1 MYRGIRRRI
10 YRRIR
15 RALSCGFCIPGGA
28 YWVMLACAPYIGVVE
43 ITENFRGYFA
53 RVWAAV
59 GWVRGEGVDFGTLAK
74 GCSRTCG
81 LPSGYLWALF
91 EAKFWKNLKKICG
104 NQSGK

>member
-15 RALSCGFCIPGGA
+15 RALSCGFCTPGSA
-28 YWVMLACAPYIGVVE
+28 SWVMLACAPYIGVVE

-59 GWVRGEGVDFGTLAK
+59 RWVRGGGADFETLAK
-74 GCSRTCG
+74 GCSRTFG
-81 LPSGYLWALF
+81 LPLGSLRSKILEDF
-91 EAKFWKNLKKICG
+91 EENL
-104 NQSGK
+104 